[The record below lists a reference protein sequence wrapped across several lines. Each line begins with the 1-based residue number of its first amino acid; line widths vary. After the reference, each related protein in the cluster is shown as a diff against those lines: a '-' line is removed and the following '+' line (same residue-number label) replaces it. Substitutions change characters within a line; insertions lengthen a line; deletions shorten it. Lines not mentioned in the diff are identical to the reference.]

1 MSSMKV
7 FSIDGIVPVVD
18 PTAFVHPS
26 AVLIGDVIIGAHCYV
41 GPNASLRGDF
51 GRVIMQAGSNVQD
64 TCVMHAFPG
73 RDVVVELD
81 GHVGHGAVLHGC
93 TVGCDALIG
102 MNAVVMDGA
111 IIGESSIVAASA
123 FVKAG
128 FECPA
133 SSLVVGSPAIV
144 KRGLRSD
151 EIKWKK
157 RGTAAYQQLSIRS
170 LKTMRA
176 VDPLE
181 TVEADRK
188 RIKVDN
194 LKPKK

>member
-1 MSSMKV
+1 MKV

-18 PTAFVHPS
+18 PSAFVHPS
-26 AVLIGDVIIGAHCYV
+26 AVLIGDVIIGPRCYI

-51 GRVIMQAGSNVQD
+51 GRVVMQAGSNLQD

-73 RDVVVELD
+73 LDVVIEMD

-93 TVGCDALIG
+93 TVGCNALIG

-111 IIGESSIVAASA
+111 IIGESSIVAACA
-123 FVKAG
+123 FVKAK

-133 SSLVVGSPAIV
+133 RSLVVGSPATV
-144 KRGLRSD
+144 KRNLRS
-151 EIKWKK
+151 EELKWKE
-157 RGTAAYQQLSIRS
+157 RGTAEYQQLSIRS

-176 VDPLE
+176 VEPLE
-181 TVEADRK
+181 AAETDRK
-188 RIKVDN
+188 RIRIGNV
-194 LKPKK
+194 KPKK